1 MSTKLINLN
10 NRLLSLDVMRG
21 ITIAGMIMVN
31 NPGSWE
37 YVYAPLRHAEWNGLT
52 PTDLVFPFFMF
63 IMGISCYASLRKFD
77 FEPTKQVISKILKRT
92 FLIFFVGLFLAWLGL
107 SVSTFFQLKST
118 GLPFFHLL
126 ELSVTNFEHLR
137 ILGVM
142 QRLALCYGVASL
154 IIIFVKHRYIPYII
168 AIGLVCYFLI
178 LIFGNGFQSNES
190 NILGIIDRYILGEQH
205 MYIEYGVEPEGIL
218 STIPSVC
225 HVLIGFL
232 CGKML
237 ITIKDNKD
245 RMLNLFLCG
254 TILLFLVFLLNYGC
268 PINKKIWSPTFVLTT
283 CGSGA
288 LLLSL
293 LIWIIDVKGYKSWSL
308 FFQSFGVNPL
318 AIYVFAGI
326 VSVLVDSIPL
336 NNTGF
341 GFKSWL
347 YAILARNID
356 PYLASFS
363 LALLFI
369 AVCWGLAHFLYK
381 KNIYI
386 KL

>member
-1 MSTKLINLN
+1 
-10 NRLLSLDVMRG
+10 
-21 ITIAGMIMVN
+21 
-31 NPGSWE
+31 
-37 YVYAPLRHAEWNGLT
+37 
-52 PTDLVFPFFMF
+52 
-63 IMGISCYASLRKFD
+63 
-77 FEPTKQVISKILKRT
+77 
-92 FLIFFVGLFLAWLGL
+92 
-107 SVSTFFQLKST
+107 
-118 GLPFFHLL
+118 
-126 ELSVTNFEHLR
+126 
-137 ILGVM
+137 M

-178 LIFGNGFQSNES
+178 LIFGNGFQSDES
-190 NILGIIDRYILGEQH
+190 NILGIIDRHILGEQH
-205 MYIEYGVEPEGIL
+205 MYTEHGVEPEGIL

-254 TILLFLVFLLNYGC
+254 TILLFFGFLLNYGC

-283 CGSGA
+283 CGLGA

-347 YAILARNID
+347 YVILARNID

-369 AVCWGLAHFLYK
+369 AVCWGLAHFLYR

>member
-1 MSTKLINLN
+1 MSTKLINSDS
-10 NRLLSLDVMRG
+10 RLLSLDVMRG

-31 NPGSWE
+31 NPGSWG

-63 IMGISCYASLRKFD
+63 IMGISCYASLCKFN
-77 FEPTKQVISKILKRT
+77 FRPTKQVIVKILKRT
-92 FLIFFVGLFLAWLGL
+92 FLIFCIGLFLAWLGL
-107 SVSTFFQLKST
+107 SVATFYQLK
-118 GLPFFHLL
+118 GADLPFFDHLI
-126 ELSVTNFEHLR
+126 LSGTNFEHLR

-142 QRLALCYGVASL
+142 QRLALCYGAASM
-154 IIIFVKHRYIPYII
+154 IVISIKHRYIPYII
-168 AIGLVCYFLI
+168 SIGLVSYFLI
-178 LIFGNGFQSNES
+178 LVFGNGFQPDES
-190 NILGIIDRYILGEQH
+190 NVLGIVDRYILGEKH
-205 MYIEYGVEPEGIL
+205 MYIEHGVEPEGIL

-254 TILLFLVFLLNYGC
+254 TVLMFFGFLLSYGC

-283 CGSGA
+283 CGLGA

-308 FFQSFGVNPL
+308 FFQSFGINPL

-326 VSVLVDSIPL
+326 ISVLVDSIPL
-336 NNTGF
+336 DSSGV
-341 GFKSWL
+341 GMKGCL
-347 YAILARNID
+347 YTILASNMD
-356 PYLASFS
+356 PYMASFL
-363 LALLFI
+363 LALVFI
-369 AVCWGLAHFLYK
+369 VACWILSHFLYRK
-381 KNIYI
+381 KIYI
-386 KL
+386 KI

>member
-1 MSTKLINLN
+1 MSTKLVNLH

-63 IMGISCYASLRKFD
+63 IMGISCYASLYKFN

-92 FLIFFVGLFLAWLGL
+92 FLIFFIGLFLAWLGL

-118 GLPFFHLL
+118 GFPFFHLL
-126 ELSVTNFEHLR
+126 KLSVTNFEHLR

-178 LIFGNGFQSNES
+178 LIFGNGFQPDES

-205 MYIEYGVEPEGIL
+205 MYIEHGVEPEGIL

-254 TILLFLVFLLNYGC
+254 TILLFLGFLFNYGC

-283 CGSGA
+283 CGLGA

-347 YAILARNID
+347 YVILARNID
-356 PYLASFS
+356 HYLASFS

-369 AVCWGLAHFLYK
+369 AVCWGLAHFLYR

>member
-1 MSTKLINLN
+1 MSTKLVNLN

-118 GLPFFHLL
+118 ALPFFHLL

-178 LIFGNGFQSNES
+178 LIFGNGFQPDES

-205 MYIEYGVEPEGIL
+205 MYIEHGVEPEGIL

-237 ITIKDNKD
+237 ITIEDNKD

-254 TILLFLVFLLNYGC
+254 TILLFFGFLLNYGC

-283 CGSGA
+283 CGLGA

-347 YAILARNID
+347 YVILARNID

-369 AVCWGLAHFLYK
+369 AVCWGLAHFLYR